1 MRKTLSLLLS
11 ICIILGSGISTKSY
25 ANTNGVQAAWLTT
38 AWSLDWP
45 KAKNNPTAQKNELI
59 EILDILKDTG
69 INTVMFQVRPYGDA
83 MYKSNIN
90 PWSKELTGTQ
100 GKDPGYDPLEF
111 IVQEAH
117 TRGMK
122 VHAWLNPYR
131 VISSGTDINV
141 LSSNHPARKNPSL
154 LIENNGGMYYNPDLQ
169 EVKDHISDT
178 VGEIVSNYDID
189 GIVFD
194 DYFYPTDYP
203 LPQGEGKDGVVAN
216 ARREHINQMILKV
229 KNTIKS
235 IKPEVKFGVSPR
247 GVWKNKVNDPD
258 TPKYSYQTLGPAP
271 SFMNQNTKYYSYD
284 GNYFYTDINQL
295 ISDAKL
301 DNHNNAINS
310 NNPYY
315 NYYQYLPGRSKTS
328 YTSDDINRYF
338 EQYTPSDSLLR
349 NTGSYFIKAQ
359 NEYGTNAALLV
370 GIAMNESDRGTSN
383 LAKTKFNVFGTNAK
397 DGYVQGADKFSSIE
411 ECIMRVSNYSFSNGY
426 FNPKSWKYN
435 SSSLGNKSLGANVRY
450 ASDPFWSEKAISRM
464 YQLDKFLGGDTGLK
478 DYNRYLLGMYTNET
492 SVKNTL
498 NKELYSILPQNT
510 RTKNTCKG
518 QVGDTTIV
526 LNEKDS
532 NNYNIRPDRIV
543 PITETNI
550 NGDGTYLWDRDGV
563 INKTNIKIIN
573 EKSNP
578 NTDFTTHWAKSYII
592 DGMNKGWVDTANV
605 FKPENFITR
614 AEFIKIVNR
623 AFNITQIG
631 EESFRDVNPGDW
643 FYDEVRIAINAGYIN
658 GRGNGIF
665 APYDPITRQ
674 EAAKIIGYITNK
686 IDYNFTYL
694 SAFNDGNT
702 VLDWAKPYV
711 EGVLKAGY
719 MNGYAED
726 NTFKPSDNIKRAEA
740 VTILSRTKM

>member
-1 MRKTLSLLLS
+1 MDTLDGSLNIITVPMNQVNNLS
-11 ICIILGSGISTKSY
+11 HYTVNS
-25 ANTNGVQAAWLTT
+25 N
-38 AWSLDWP
+38 
-45 KAKNNPTAQKNELI
+45 NEL
-59 EILDILKDTG
+59 
-69 INTVMFQVRPYGDA
+69 
-83 MYKSNIN
+83 
-90 PWSKELTGTQ
+90 
-100 GKDPGYDPLEF
+100 
-111 IVQEAH
+111 
-117 TRGMK
+117 
-122 VHAWLNPYR
+122 VHA
-131 VISSGTDINV
+131 ISSDIT
-141 LSSNHPARKNPSL
+141 S
-154 LIENNGGMYYNPDLQ
+154 
-169 EVKDHISDT
+169 
-178 VGEIVSNYDID
+178 
-189 GIVFD
+189 
-194 DYFYPTDYP
+194 
-203 LPQGEGKDGVVAN
+203 
-216 ARREHINQMILKV
+216 
-229 KNTIKS
+229 
-235 IKPEVKFGVSPR
+235 
-247 GVWKNKVNDPD
+247 
-258 TPKYSYQTLGPAP
+258 TPKYSYQILGPAP
-271 SFMNQNTKYYSYD
+271 SFMKQNTKYYSYD
-284 GNYFYTDINQL
+284 GNYFYTDINIL
-295 ISDAKL
+295 MSDAKL

-328 YTSDDINRYF
+328 YTAYDINRYF
-338 EQYTPSDSLLR
+338 EQYTPTDSLLR
-349 NTGSYFIKAQ
+349 NTGNYFIKAQ
-359 NEYGTNAALLV
+359 NEYGV

-397 DGYVQGADKFSSIE
+397 DGYVENADKFSSIE

-435 SSSLGNKSLGANVRY
+435 SSSLGNKNIGANVRY
-450 ASDPFWSEKAISRM
+450 ASDPYWSEKAISRM

-543 PITETNI
+543 PMTETNI

-592 DGMNKGWVDTANV
+592 DGMNKGWVDTTNV

-643 FYDEVRIAINAGYIN
+643 FYDEVRIATNAGYIN

-726 NTFKPSDNIKRAEA
+726 NTFKPSNNIRRAEA
-740 VTILSRTKM
+740 ITILSRIFNDR

>member
-1 MRKTLSLLLS
+1 MRNSIKKLSAYSIAIGLLCTSIISNAQDINNTKYETYKKTQPKTVIINEELPEEVKLDIQNSMNLDYLKKKTDSKYEIAYAHCDGAYSYISKSENLNDAIE
-11 ICIILGSGISTKSY
+11 ICK
-25 ANTNGVQAAWLTT
+25 QQ
-38 AWSLDWP
+38 
-45 KAKNNPTAQKNELI
+45 KNNKSNDIPVVINEDGLVVYATEGIGKIVKIINGYATNSTEYTAYVYKNKKITLPEHTYINHAYIDDVPIIEDLGDIVKVEVSGYTGYIKKQEDDGSLNIITVPMNQVNNLSHYTVNSNNEL
-59 EILDILKDTG
+59 
-69 INTVMFQVRPYGDA
+69 
-83 MYKSNIN
+83 
-90 PWSKELTGTQ
+90 
-100 GKDPGYDPLEF
+100 
-111 IVQEAH
+111 
-117 TRGMK
+117 
-122 VHAWLNPYR
+122 VHA
-131 VISSGTDINV
+131 ISSDIT
-141 LSSNHPARKNPSL
+141 S
-154 LIENNGGMYYNPDLQ
+154 
-169 EVKDHISDT
+169 
-178 VGEIVSNYDID
+178 
-189 GIVFD
+189 
-194 DYFYPTDYP
+194 
-203 LPQGEGKDGVVAN
+203 
-216 ARREHINQMILKV
+216 
-229 KNTIKS
+229 
-235 IKPEVKFGVSPR
+235 
-247 GVWKNKVNDPD
+247 

-271 SFMNQNTKYYSYD
+271 NFMKQNTKYYSYD
-284 GNYFYTDINQL
+284 GNYFYTDINIL
-295 ISDAKL
+295 MSDAKL

-328 YTSDDINRYF
+328 YTAYDINRYF
-338 EQYTPSDSLLR
+338 EQYTPTDSLLR
-349 NTGSYFIKAQ
+349 NTGNYFIKAQ

-397 DGYVQGADKFSSIE
+397 DGYVEGADKFSSIE

-464 YQLDKFLGGDTGLK
+464 YQLDKYLGGDTGLK

-492 SVKNTL
+492 SIKNTS

-550 NGDGTYLWDRDGV
+550 NGDGTYLWDREGIV
-563 INKTNIKIIN
+563 NKTNIKIIN

-592 DGMNKGWVDTANV
+592 DGMNKGWVDTTNV

-623 AFNITQIG
+623 AFNITQMG
-631 EESFRDVNPGDW
+631 EESFSDVNPGDW
-643 FYDEVRIAINAGYIN
+643 FYDEVRIATNAGYIN

-694 SAFNDGNT
+694 SAFDDGYS

-711 EGVLKAGY
+711 EGILKAGY

-726 NTFKPSDNIKRAEA
+726 NTFKPSDNIKRSEA
-740 VTILSRTKM
+740 VTILSRAKL

>member
-1 MRKTLSLLLS
+1 MRKLNLTILSSILLTTSLL
-11 ICIILGSGISTKSY
+11 
-25 ANTNGVQAAWLTT
+25 
-38 AWSLDWP
+38 
-45 KAKNNPTAQKNELI
+45 
-59 EILDILKDTG
+59 
-69 INTVMFQVRPYGDA
+69 
-83 MYKSNIN
+83 
-90 PWSKELTGTQ
+90 
-100 GKDPGYDPLEF
+100 
-111 IVQEAH
+111 
-117 TRGMK
+117 
-122 VHAWLNPYR
+122 
-131 VISSGTDINV
+131 
-141 LSSNHPARKNPSL
+141 
-154 LIENNGGMYYNPDLQ
+154 
-169 EVKDHISDT
+169 
-178 VGEIVSNYDID
+178 
-189 GIVFD
+189 
-194 DYFYPTDYP
+194 
-203 LPQGEGKDGVVAN
+203 
-216 ARREHINQMILKV
+216 
-229 KNTIKS
+229 TIKS
-235 IKPEVKFGVSPR
+235 NAQDNTYQTYTKPIPKIYNLQQLPKEVQEDIQSIQNMKYLKLKTSSEYEIAISNDDGTYSYIQSEDNLNSAIEIAKNLKNAKNQGIPVVINKEGIVIYATEGIGRIVKIIDGNIDTTNNYATNVYKTSQLKSPEHTYINHGYIDDVPIIEDNGQAVKIEVSGYTGYIKKQEDDGSLNIITVPM
-247 GVWKNKVNDPD
+247 NQVNNLSHYTVNSNNELVHAISSDI
-258 TPKYSYQTLGPAP
+258 TSTANYSYQTLGPAP

-315 NYYQYLPGRSKTS
+315 NYYLYLPGRSKTS
-328 YTSDDINRYF
+328 YTTDDINKYF

-349 NTGSYFIKAQ
+349 NTGSFFIKAQ
-359 NEYGTNAALLV
+359 NEYGTNAALLA

-383 LAKTKFNVFGTNAK
+383 LAKTKFNLFGTNAK
-397 DGYVQGADKFSSIE
+397 DGYVEGTDKFSSIE

-435 SSSLGNKSLGANVRY
+435 SSSLGNKSIGANVRY
-450 ASDPFWSEKAISRM
+450 ASDPFWGEKAISRM

-492 SVKNTL
+492 SVKNTS

-526 LNEKDS
+526 LNEKDG

-550 NGDGTYLWDRDGV
+550 NGDGTYLWDRNGV
-563 INKTNIKIIN
+563 VNKNSIKIIN

-578 NTDFTTHWAKSYII
+578 NTDFSTHWAKSYII
-592 DGMNKGWVDTANV
+592 DGMDKGWVDTTNV
-605 FKPENFITR
+605 FNPNKPITR

-631 EESFRDVNPGDW
+631 EENFSDVNPGDW
-643 FYDEVRIAINAGYIN
+643 FYDEVRIATNAGYIN

-686 IDYNFTYL
+686 VDNNFTYL
-694 SAFNDGNT
+694 SSFNDGHT

-719 MNGYAED
+719 MNGYGD

-740 VTILSRTKM
+740 ITILSRAKM

>member
-1 MRKTLSLLLS
+1 MKNLSIILLSSLLFVTNPIKLNSQDNTYQTYTKPTPKTYSLQELPKEVQEDIQSIQNMKYLKLKTSSDYEIAISNDDGTYSYIQSEDNLNSAIDIANNLKNTKNQGIPVVINKEGIVIYATEGIGRIVKIIDGNVDTTNNYTTNVYKTSELKSPEHTYINHGYIDDVPIIEDNGQVVKIEVSGYTGYIKKQEDDGSLNIITVPMNQVNNLS
-11 ICIILGSGISTKSY
+11 HYTVNSE
-25 ANTNGVQAAWLTT
+25 
-38 AWSLDWP
+38 
-45 KAKNNPTAQKNELI
+45 NEL
-59 EILDILKDTG
+59 
-69 INTVMFQVRPYGDA
+69 
-83 MYKSNIN
+83 
-90 PWSKELTGTQ
+90 
-100 GKDPGYDPLEF
+100 
-111 IVQEAH
+111 
-117 TRGMK
+117 
-122 VHAWLNPYR
+122 VHA
-131 VISSGTDINV
+131 ISSDIT
-141 LSSNHPARKNPSL
+141 S
-154 LIENNGGMYYNPDLQ
+154 
-169 EVKDHISDT
+169 
-178 VGEIVSNYDID
+178 
-189 GIVFD
+189 
-194 DYFYPTDYP
+194 
-203 LPQGEGKDGVVAN
+203 
-216 ARREHINQMILKV
+216 
-229 KNTIKS
+229 
-235 IKPEVKFGVSPR
+235 
-247 GVWKNKVNDPD
+247 

-328 YTSDDINRYF
+328 YTAYDINRYF

-349 NTGSYFIKAQ
+349 NTGNYFIKAQ

-397 DGYVQGADKFSSIE
+397 DGYVEGADKFSSIE

-435 SSSLGNKSLGANVRY
+435 SSSLGNNSLGANVRY

-464 YQLDKFLGGDTGLK
+464 YQLDKYLGGDTGLK

-492 SVKNTL
+492 SIKNTS

-550 NGDGTYLWDRDGV
+550 NGDGTYLWDREGIV
-563 INKTNIKIIN
+563 NKTNIKIIN
-573 EKSNP
+573 EKSDP
-578 NTDFTTHWAKSYII
+578 NTDFINHWAKSYII
-592 DGMNKGWVDTANV
+592 DGMNKGWVDTTNV

-623 AFNITQIG
+623 AFNITQVG
-631 EESFRDVNPGDW
+631 EESFSDVNPGDW
-643 FYDEVRIAINAGYIN
+643 FYDEVRIATNAGYIN

-694 SAFNDGNT
+694 SAFDDGYS

-711 EGVLKAGY
+711 EGILKAGY

-726 NTFKPSDNIKRAEA
+726 NTFKPSDNIKRSEA
-740 VTILSRTKM
+740 VTILSRAKL

>member
-1 MRKTLSLLLS
+1 MKKSMISSMIIISFLVIPAYSQNNEYQIYTKPIPKTQNVEVLPEEVQNDIQS
-11 ICIILGSGISTKSY
+11 IQNMKYLKLKTSSNYEIAISHDDGTYSY
-25 ANTNGVQAAWLTT
+25 VQSEDNLNSAIDIANNL
-38 AWSLDWP
+38 
-45 KAKNNPTAQKNELI
+45 KNAKNQGIPVVINKEGIVVYATEGIGRIVKIIDGNVDTTNNYTTNVYKTSELKSPEHTYINHGYIDDVPIIEDNGQVVKIEVSGYTGYIKKQEDDGSLNIITVPMNQVNNLSHYTVNSNNEL
-59 EILDILKDTG
+59 
-69 INTVMFQVRPYGDA
+69 
-83 MYKSNIN
+83 
-90 PWSKELTGTQ
+90 
-100 GKDPGYDPLEF
+100 
-111 IVQEAH
+111 
-117 TRGMK
+117 
-122 VHAWLNPYR
+122 VHA
-131 VISSGTDINV
+131 ISSDIT
-141 LSSNHPARKNPSL
+141 STA
-154 LIENNGGMYYNPDLQ
+154 
-169 EVKDHISDT
+169 
-178 VGEIVSNYDID
+178 
-189 GIVFD
+189 
-194 DYFYPTDYP
+194 
-203 LPQGEGKDGVVAN
+203 
-216 ARREHINQMILKV
+216 
-229 KNTIKS
+229 
-235 IKPEVKFGVSPR
+235 
-247 GVWKNKVNDPD
+247 
-258 TPKYSYQTLGPAP
+258 KYSYQTLGPAP

-295 ISDAKL
+295 MSDSKL

-328 YTSDDINRYF
+328 YTADDINRYF
-338 EQYTPSDSLLR
+338 EQYTPNDSLLR

-411 ECIMRVSNYSFSNGY
+411 ECIIRVSNYSFSNGY

-492 SVKNTL
+492 SIKNTS
-498 NKELYSILPQNT
+498 NKELYSILPQNA

-526 LNEKDS
+526 LNEKDTYS
-532 NNYNIRPDRIV
+532 YNIRPDRIV
-543 PITETNI
+543 PMTETNI
-550 NGDGTYLWDRDGV
+550 NGDGTYLWDRDGIV
-563 INKTNIKIIN
+563 SKNNVKLIN
-573 EKSNP
+573 EVSNLS
-578 NTDFTTHWAKSYII
+578 TDFSLHWAKSFII
-592 DGMNKGWVDTANV
+592 DGMNKGWVDTTNV
-605 FKPENFITR
+605 FNPENFITR

-631 EESFRDVNPGDW
+631 EESFSDVNPGDW
-643 FYDEVRIAINAGYIN
+643 FYDEVRIATNAGYIN
-658 GRGNGIF
+658 GRGNGTF
-665 APYDPITRQ
+665 APYDQITRQ

-694 SAFNDGNT
+694 SAFTDGNS

-719 MNGYAED
+719 MNGYAEY
-726 NTFKPSDNIKRAEA
+726 NAFKPSDNIKRAEA
-740 VTILSRTKM
+740 VTILSRAKMW

>member
-1 MRKTLSLLLS
+1 MKKAMLPSMIIISFLVIPAYSQNNEYQTYTKPTPKSQNLKELPQEVQEDIQSIQNMKYLKLKTSSDYEIAISNDDGTYSYVQSEDNLNLAIDIANNLKNTKNQGIPVVINKEGIVIYATEGIGRIVKIIDGNIDTTNNYTTNVYNTSELKSPEHTYINHGYIDDVPIIEDNGQVAKIEVSGYTGYIKKQEDNGSLNIITVPMNQVNNLSHYTVNS
-11 ICIILGSGISTKSY
+11 
-25 ANTNGVQAAWLTT
+25 N
-38 AWSLDWP
+38 
-45 KAKNNPTAQKNELI
+45 NEL
-59 EILDILKDTG
+59 
-69 INTVMFQVRPYGDA
+69 
-83 MYKSNIN
+83 
-90 PWSKELTGTQ
+90 
-100 GKDPGYDPLEF
+100 
-111 IVQEAH
+111 
-117 TRGMK
+117 
-122 VHAWLNPYR
+122 VHA
-131 VISSGTDINV
+131 ISSDIT
-141 LSSNHPARKNPSL
+141 S
-154 LIENNGGMYYNPDLQ
+154 
-169 EVKDHISDT
+169 
-178 VGEIVSNYDID
+178 
-189 GIVFD
+189 
-194 DYFYPTDYP
+194 
-203 LPQGEGKDGVVAN
+203 
-216 ARREHINQMILKV
+216 
-229 KNTIKS
+229 
-235 IKPEVKFGVSPR
+235 
-247 GVWKNKVNDPD
+247 
-258 TPKYSYQTLGPAP
+258 TPKYSYQILGPAP
-271 SFMNQNTKYYSYD
+271 SFMKQNTKYYSYD
-284 GNYFYTDINQL
+284 GNYFYTDINIL
-295 ISDAKL
+295 MSDAKL

-328 YTSDDINRYF
+328 YTAYDINRYF
-338 EQYTPSDSLLR
+338 EQYTPTDSLLR
-349 NTGSYFIKAQ
+349 NTGNYFIKAQ

-397 DGYVQGADKFSSIE
+397 DGYVEGADKFSSIE

-464 YQLDKFLGGDTGLK
+464 YQLDKYLGGDTGLK

-492 SVKNTL
+492 SIKNTS

-550 NGDGTYLWDRDGV
+550 NGDGTYLWDREGIV
-563 INKTNIKIIN
+563 NKTNIKIIN
-573 EKSNP
+573 EKSDP
-578 NTDFTTHWAKSYII
+578 NTDFINHWAKSYII
-592 DGMNKGWVDTANV
+592 DGMNKGWVDTTNV
-605 FKPENFITR
+605 FNPEIFITR

-623 AFNITQIG
+623 AFNITQMG
-631 EESFRDVNPGDW
+631 EESFSDVNPGDW
-643 FYDEVRIAINAGYIN
+643 FYNEVRIATNAGYIN

-694 SAFNDGNT
+694 SAFDDGYS

-711 EGVLKAGY
+711 EGILKAGY

-726 NTFKPSDNIKRAEA
+726 NTFKPSDNIKRSEA
-740 VTILSRTKM
+740 VTILSRAKL

>member
-1 MRKTLSLLLS
+1 MIGLFLYGLTNLSNAQNIENEIYEIYQKTQQKITKIEEELPKEVQKDIQSIQNMKYLKLKTSSEYEIAISNDDGTYSYIQSEDNLNSAIDIANNLKNTKNKGIPVVINKEGIVIYATEGIGRIVKIIDGKVDTTNNYTTNVYKTSELKSPEHTYINHGYIDDVPIIEDNGQVVKIEVSGYTGYIKKQDADGSLNIITVPMNQVNNLSHYTVNS
-11 ICIILGSGISTKSY
+11 
-25 ANTNGVQAAWLTT
+25 N
-38 AWSLDWP
+38 
-45 KAKNNPTAQKNELI
+45 NEL
-59 EILDILKDTG
+59 
-69 INTVMFQVRPYGDA
+69 
-83 MYKSNIN
+83 
-90 PWSKELTGTQ
+90 
-100 GKDPGYDPLEF
+100 
-111 IVQEAH
+111 
-117 TRGMK
+117 
-122 VHAWLNPYR
+122 VHA
-131 VISSGTDINV
+131 ISSDIT
-141 LSSNHPARKNPSL
+141 S
-154 LIENNGGMYYNPDLQ
+154 
-169 EVKDHISDT
+169 
-178 VGEIVSNYDID
+178 
-189 GIVFD
+189 
-194 DYFYPTDYP
+194 
-203 LPQGEGKDGVVAN
+203 
-216 ARREHINQMILKV
+216 
-229 KNTIKS
+229 
-235 IKPEVKFGVSPR
+235 
-247 GVWKNKVNDPD
+247 
-258 TPKYSYQTLGPAP
+258 TPKYSYQILGPAP
-271 SFMNQNTKYYSYD
+271 SFMKQNTKYYSYD
-284 GNYFYTDINQL
+284 GNYFYTDINIL
-295 ISDAKL
+295 MSDAKL

-328 YTSDDINRYF
+328 YTADDINRYF

-349 NTGSYFIKAQ
+349 NTGNYFIKAQ

-383 LAKTKFNVFGTNAK
+383 LVKTKFNVFGTNAK
-397 DGYVQGADKFSSIE
+397 DGYVEGADKFSSVE
-411 ECIMRVSNYSFSNGY
+411 ECIIRVSNYSFSNGY

-435 SSSLGNKSLGANVRY
+435 SSALGNKSLGANVRY

-492 SVKNTL
+492 SINNTS
-498 NKELYSILPQNT
+498 NNELYSILQQNT

-543 PITETNI
+543 PMTETNI

-592 DGMNKGWVDTANV
+592 DGMNKGWVDTTNV

-643 FYDEVRIAINAGYIN
+643 FYDEVRIATNAGYIN

-726 NTFKPSDNIKRAEA
+726 NTFKPSNNIRRAEA
-740 VTILSRTKM
+740 ITILSRIFNDR

>member
-1 MRKTLSLLLS
+1 MKKLNLTILSSILLTTSLL
-11 ICIILGSGISTKSY
+11 
-25 ANTNGVQAAWLTT
+25 
-38 AWSLDWP
+38 
-45 KAKNNPTAQKNELI
+45 
-59 EILDILKDTG
+59 
-69 INTVMFQVRPYGDA
+69 
-83 MYKSNIN
+83 
-90 PWSKELTGTQ
+90 
-100 GKDPGYDPLEF
+100 
-111 IVQEAH
+111 
-117 TRGMK
+117 
-122 VHAWLNPYR
+122 
-131 VISSGTDINV
+131 
-141 LSSNHPARKNPSL
+141 
-154 LIENNGGMYYNPDLQ
+154 
-169 EVKDHISDT
+169 
-178 VGEIVSNYDID
+178 
-189 GIVFD
+189 
-194 DYFYPTDYP
+194 
-203 LPQGEGKDGVVAN
+203 
-216 ARREHINQMILKV
+216 
-229 KNTIKS
+229 TIKS
-235 IKPEVKFGVSPR
+235 NAKDNIYQTYTKPIPKTYNLQGLPEEVQEDIQSIQNMKYLKLKTSSDYEIAISNDDGTYSYVQSEDNLNSAINIANNLKNAKNQGIPVVISKEGIVVYATEGIGRIVKIIDGNVDTTNNYTTNVYKTSELKSPEHTYINHGYIDDVPIIEDNGQVVKIEVSGYTGYIKKQEDDGSLNIITVPM
-247 GVWKNKVNDPD
+247 NQVNNLSHYTVNSNNELVHAISSDITS

-295 ISDAKL
+295 MSDAKL

-328 YTSDDINRYF
+328 YTADDINRYF
-338 EQYTPSDSLLR
+338 EQHTPSDSLLR

-359 NEYGTNAALLV
+359 NEYGTNAALLL
-370 GIAMNESDRGTSN
+370 GIAMNESDRGISN

-411 ECIMRVSNYSFSNGY
+411 ECIIRVSNYSFSNGY

-492 SVKNTL
+492 SIKNTS
-498 NKELYSILPQNT
+498 NKELYSILPQNA

-526 LNEKDS
+526 LNEKDTYS
-532 NNYNIRPDRIV
+532 YNIRPDKIV
-543 PITETNI
+543 PMTETNI
-550 NGDGTYLWDRDGV
+550 NGDGTYLWDRDGIV
-563 INKTNIKIIN
+563 SKNNVKLIN
-573 EKSNP
+573 EVANLS
-578 NTDFTTHWAKSYII
+578 TDFSVHWAKSFII
-592 DGMNKGWVDTANV
+592 DGMNKGWVDTTNV
-605 FKPENFITR
+605 FNPENFITR

-623 AFNITQIG
+623 AFNIAQIG
-631 EESFRDVNPGDW
+631 EESFSDVNPGDW
-643 FYDEVRIAINAGYIN
+643 FYDEVRIATNAGYIN
-658 GRGNGIF
+658 GRGNGTF
-665 APYDPITRQ
+665 VPYDPITRQ

-694 SAFNDGNT
+694 SAFNDGNS

-740 VTILSRTKM
+740 VTILSRAKM

>member
-1 MRKTLSLLLS
+1 MRNSIKSLSAYSIAVGLLLCTS
-11 ICIILGSGISTKSY
+11 IISNAQGINHTKYETYKKIQPKTVVIDEDLPEEVKSDIENSLNLNYLNKKTNYKYEIAYAHFDGTYSYISKSENLNDAIEICKQQQNNKSNDIPVVINEDGLVVYATEGIGRIVKVINGSATNSTEYTAYVYKNKNLTSPEHTYINHAYIDDVPIIEDLGDIVKVEVSGY
-25 ANTNGVQAAWLTT
+25 AGYMKKQEDDG
-38 AWSLDWP
+38 SLNIIIVP
-45 KAKNNPTAQKNELI
+45 LNQVNNLSHYTVNSDNEL
-59 EILDILKDTG
+59 
-69 INTVMFQVRPYGDA
+69 
-83 MYKSNIN
+83 
-90 PWSKELTGTQ
+90 
-100 GKDPGYDPLEF
+100 
-111 IVQEAH
+111 
-117 TRGMK
+117 
-122 VHAWLNPYR
+122 VHA
-131 VISSGTDINV
+131 ISSDIT
-141 LSSNHPARKNPSL
+141 STTK
-154 LIENNGGMYYNPDLQ
+154 
-169 EVKDHISDT
+169 
-178 VGEIVSNYDID
+178 
-189 GIVFD
+189 
-194 DYFYPTDYP
+194 YF
-203 LPQGEGKDGVVAN
+203 
-216 ARREHINQMILKV
+216 
-229 KNTIKS
+229 
-235 IKPEVKFGVSPR
+235 
-247 GVWKNKVNDPD
+247 
-258 TPKYSYQTLGPAP
+258 YQTLGPAP

-328 YTSDDINRYF
+328 YTADDINRYF

-359 NEYGTNAALLV
+359 NEYGTNAVLLV

-383 LAKTKFNVFGTNAK
+383 LAKTKFNVFGENAK
-397 DGYVQGADKFSSIE
+397 DGYVNGANKFSSIE
-411 ECIMRVSNYSFSNGY
+411 ECIMRVSNQSFSNGY

-450 ASDPFWSEKAISRM
+450 ASDPFWSEKAISRI

-492 SVKNTL
+492 SIKNTL

-518 QVGDTTIV
+518 QVGDTAIV
-526 LNEKDS
+526 LNEKDI
-532 NNYNIRPDRIV
+532 NNYSIRPDRIV
-543 PITETNI
+543 PMTETNI
-550 NGDGTYLWDRDGV
+550 NGDGTYLWDRDGIV
-563 INKTNIKIIN
+563 SKNNVKLIN
-573 EKSNP
+573 EVTNP
-578 NTDFTTHWAKSYII
+578 NTDFSRHWAKSYII
-592 DGMNKGWVDTANV
+592 DGMNNGWIDTTNV
-605 FKPENFITR
+605 FNPEKFITR

-631 EESFRDVNPGDW
+631 QENFSDVNPGDW
-643 FYDEVRIAINAGYIN
+643 FYDEVRIATNAGYIN
-658 GRGNGIF
+658 GRGDGTF

-686 IDYNFTYL
+686 IEYNVTHL
-694 SAFNDGNT
+694 SAFNDGNS

-740 VTILSRTKM
+740 ITILSRSKN

>member
-1 MRKTLSLLLS
+1 MNLDYLKKKTDSKYEIAYAHCDGTYSYISKSENLNDAIEMCKQQQNNKSNDIPVVINEDGLVVYATEGIGRIVKVINGSATNSTEYTAYVYKNKNLTSPEHTYINHAYIDDVPIIEDLGDIVKIEVSGYTGYIKKQEDDGSLNIITVPINQVNNLSHY
-11 ICIILGSGISTKSY
+11 T
-25 ANTNGVQAAWLTT
+25 V
-38 AWSLDWP
+38 
-45 KAKNNPTAQKNELI
+45 NNNNEL
-59 EILDILKDTG
+59 
-69 INTVMFQVRPYGDA
+69 
-83 MYKSNIN
+83 
-90 PWSKELTGTQ
+90 
-100 GKDPGYDPLEF
+100 
-111 IVQEAH
+111 
-117 TRGMK
+117 
-122 VHAWLNPYR
+122 VHA
-131 VISSGTDINV
+131 ISSDIT
-141 LSSNHPARKNPSL
+141 S
-154 LIENNGGMYYNPDLQ
+154 
-169 EVKDHISDT
+169 
-178 VGEIVSNYDID
+178 
-189 GIVFD
+189 
-194 DYFYPTDYP
+194 
-203 LPQGEGKDGVVAN
+203 
-216 ARREHINQMILKV
+216 
-229 KNTIKS
+229 
-235 IKPEVKFGVSPR
+235 
-247 GVWKNKVNDPD
+247 

-328 YTSDDINRYF
+328 YTAGDINRYF

-359 NEYGTNAALLV
+359 NEYGTNAALLI

-397 DGYVQGADKFSSIE
+397 DGYVEGADKFSSIE
-411 ECIMRVSNYSFSNGY
+411 ECIIRVSNYSFSNGY

-435 SSSLGNKSLGANVRY
+435 NSSLGNKSLGANVRY

-478 DYNRYLLGMYTNET
+478 DYNRYLLGIYTNET
-492 SVKNTL
+492 SIKNTL

-526 LNEKDS
+526 LNDKDT

-543 PITETNI
+543 PMTETNI
-550 NGDGTYLWDRDGV
+550 NGDGTYLWDREGIV
-563 INKTNIKIIN
+563 SKNNVKIIN

-578 NTDFTTHWAKSYII
+578 NTDFTTHWANSYII
-592 DGMNKGWVDTANV
+592 DGMNKGWVDTTNV
-605 FKPENFITR
+605 FNPENFITR
-614 AEFIKIVNR
+614 AEFIKTVNR

-631 EESFRDVNPGDW
+631 QESFSDVNRGDW
-643 FYDEVRIAINAGYIN
+643 FYDEVRIATNAGYIN
-658 GRGNGIF
+658 GRGDGTF

-686 IDYNFTYL
+686 IEYNVTHL
-694 SAFNDGNT
+694 SAFNDGNS

-726 NTFKPSDNIKRAEA
+726 NTFKPSNNIRRAEA
-740 VTILSRTKM
+740 ITILSRIFNDR

>member
-1 MRKTLSLLLS
+1 MKKLNLKILSSILLTASLL
-11 ICIILGSGISTKSY
+11 
-25 ANTNGVQAAWLTT
+25 
-38 AWSLDWP
+38 
-45 KAKNNPTAQKNELI
+45 
-59 EILDILKDTG
+59 
-69 INTVMFQVRPYGDA
+69 
-83 MYKSNIN
+83 
-90 PWSKELTGTQ
+90 
-100 GKDPGYDPLEF
+100 
-111 IVQEAH
+111 
-117 TRGMK
+117 
-122 VHAWLNPYR
+122 
-131 VISSGTDINV
+131 
-141 LSSNHPARKNPSL
+141 
-154 LIENNGGMYYNPDLQ
+154 
-169 EVKDHISDT
+169 
-178 VGEIVSNYDID
+178 
-189 GIVFD
+189 
-194 DYFYPTDYP
+194 
-203 LPQGEGKDGVVAN
+203 
-216 ARREHINQMILKV
+216 
-229 KNTIKS
+229 TIKS
-235 IKPEVKFGVSPR
+235 NAQDNIYQTYTKPIPKTYNLQELPKEVQEDIQSIQNMKYLKLKTSSEYEIAISNDDGTYSYIQSEDNLNSAIDIANNLKNT
-247 GVWKNKVNDPD
+247 KNKGIPVVINKEGIVIYATEGIGRIVKIIDGNVDTTNNYTTNVYKTSELNSPEHTYINHGYIDDVPILEDNGKVVKIEVSGYTGYIKKQEDDGSLNIITVPMNQVNNLSHYTVNSNNELVHAISSDITS

-397 DGYVQGADKFSSIE
+397 DGYVEGADKFSSIE
-411 ECIMRVSNYSFSNGY
+411 ECIIRVSNYSFSNGY

-464 YQLDKFLGGDTGLK
+464 YQLDKYLGGDTGLK

-492 SVKNTL
+492 SIKNTS

-550 NGDGTYLWDRDGV
+550 NGDGTYLWDREGIV
-563 INKTNIKIIN
+563 NKTNIKIIN

-592 DGMNKGWVDTANV
+592 DGMNKGWVDTTNV
-605 FKPENFITR
+605 FNPEIFITR

-623 AFNITQIG
+623 AFNITQMG
-631 EESFRDVNPGDW
+631 EESFSDVNPGDW
-643 FYDEVRIAINAGYIN
+643 FYNEVRIATNAGYIN

-694 SAFNDGNT
+694 SAFDDGYS

-711 EGVLKAGY
+711 EGILKAGY

-726 NTFKPSDNIKRAEA
+726 NTFKPSNNIKRSEA
-740 VTILSRTKM
+740 VTILSRAKL

>member
-1 MRKTLSLLLS
+1 MKKLNITILSSILLTTSLL
-11 ICIILGSGISTKSY
+11 
-25 ANTNGVQAAWLTT
+25 
-38 AWSLDWP
+38 
-45 KAKNNPTAQKNELI
+45 
-59 EILDILKDTG
+59 
-69 INTVMFQVRPYGDA
+69 
-83 MYKSNIN
+83 
-90 PWSKELTGTQ
+90 
-100 GKDPGYDPLEF
+100 
-111 IVQEAH
+111 
-117 TRGMK
+117 
-122 VHAWLNPYR
+122 
-131 VISSGTDINV
+131 
-141 LSSNHPARKNPSL
+141 
-154 LIENNGGMYYNPDLQ
+154 
-169 EVKDHISDT
+169 
-178 VGEIVSNYDID
+178 
-189 GIVFD
+189 
-194 DYFYPTDYP
+194 
-203 LPQGEGKDGVVAN
+203 
-216 ARREHINQMILKV
+216 
-229 KNTIKS
+229 TIKS
-235 IKPEVKFGVSPR
+235 NAQDNTYQTYTKPIPKTYNLQELPKEVQEDIQSIQNMKYLKLKTPSNYEIAISNDDGTYSYVQSEDNLNSAIDIANNLKNTKNQGIPVVINKEGIIIYATEGIGRIVKIIDGNVDTTNNYTTSVYKTSGLNSPEHTYINHGYIDDVPIIEDNGQVVKIEVSGYTGYIKKQEDDGSLNIITVPM
-247 GVWKNKVNDPD
+247 NQVNNLSHYTVNTNNELVHAISSDITS

-295 ISDAKL
+295 ILDAKL

-328 YTSDDINRYF
+328 YTADDINRYF

-383 LAKTKFNVFGTNAK
+383 LAKTKFNVFGANAK
-397 DGYVQGADKFSSIE
+397 DGYVEGADKFSSIE
-411 ECIMRVSNYSFSNGY
+411 ECIIRVSNYSFSNGY

-450 ASDPFWSEKAISRM
+450 ASDPFWSEKAINRI
-464 YQLDKFLGGDTGLK
+464 YQFDKFLGGDTGLK
-478 DYNRYLLGMYTNET
+478 DYNRYLLGMYTNAT
-492 SVKNTL
+492 SLKNTS

-518 QVGDTTIV
+518 QVGDTTII

-550 NGDGTYLWDRDGV
+550 NGDGTYLWDREGIV
-563 INKTNIKIIN
+563 NKTNIKIIN

-578 NTDFTTHWAKSYII
+578 NTDFTNHWAKSYII
-592 DGMNKGWVDTANV
+592 DGMNKGWVYTTNAFN
-605 FKPENFITR
+605 PENFITR

-631 EESFRDVNPGDW
+631 QENFSDVNPGDW
-643 FYDEVRIAINAGYIN
+643 FYNEVRIATNAGYIN
-658 GRGNGIF
+658 GRGDGIF

-686 IDYNFTYL
+686 IEYNFTYL
-694 SAFNDGNT
+694 SAFNDGNL

-726 NTFKPSDNIKRAEA
+726 NTFKPTSNIKRAEA
-740 VTILSRTKM
+740 VTILSRAKN

>member
-1 MRKTLSLLLS
+1 MRNSIKKLSAYSIAIGLLCTSIISNAQDINNTKYETYKKTQPKTVIINEELPEEVKLDIQNSMNLDYLKKKTDSKYEIAYAHCDGAYSYISKSENLNDAIE
-11 ICIILGSGISTKSY
+11 ICK
-25 ANTNGVQAAWLTT
+25 QQ
-38 AWSLDWP
+38 
-45 KAKNNPTAQKNELI
+45 KNNKSNDIPVVINEDGLVVYATEGIGKIVKIINGYATNSTEYTAYVYKNKKITLPEHTYINHAYIDDVPIIEDLGDIVKVEVSGYTGYIKKQEDDGSLNIITVPMNQVNNLSHYTVNSNNEL
-59 EILDILKDTG
+59 
-69 INTVMFQVRPYGDA
+69 
-83 MYKSNIN
+83 
-90 PWSKELTGTQ
+90 
-100 GKDPGYDPLEF
+100 
-111 IVQEAH
+111 
-117 TRGMK
+117 
-122 VHAWLNPYR
+122 VHA
-131 VISSGTDINV
+131 ISSDIT
-141 LSSNHPARKNPSL
+141 S
-154 LIENNGGMYYNPDLQ
+154 
-169 EVKDHISDT
+169 
-178 VGEIVSNYDID
+178 
-189 GIVFD
+189 
-194 DYFYPTDYP
+194 
-203 LPQGEGKDGVVAN
+203 
-216 ARREHINQMILKV
+216 
-229 KNTIKS
+229 
-235 IKPEVKFGVSPR
+235 
-247 GVWKNKVNDPD
+247 

-271 SFMNQNTKYYSYD
+271 NFMKQNTKYYSYD
-284 GNYFYTDINQL
+284 GNYFYTDINIL
-295 ISDAKL
+295 MSDAKL

-328 YTSDDINRYF
+328 YTAYDINRYF
-338 EQYTPSDSLLR
+338 EQYTPTDSLLR
-349 NTGSYFIKAQ
+349 NTGNYFIKAQ

-397 DGYVQGADKFSSIE
+397 DGYVEGADKFSSIE

-464 YQLDKFLGGDTGLK
+464 YQLDKYLGGDTGLK

-492 SVKNTL
+492 SIKNTS

-592 DGMNKGWVDTANV
+592 DGMNKGWVDTTNV

-643 FYDEVRIAINAGYIN
+643 FYNEVRIATNAGYIN

-694 SAFNDGNT
+694 SAFDDGYS

-711 EGVLKAGY
+711 EGILKAGY

-726 NTFKPSDNIKRAEA
+726 NTFKPSDNIKRSEA
-740 VTILSRTKM
+740 VTILSRAKL

>member
-1 MRKTLSLLLS
+1 MR
-11 ICIILGSGISTKSY
+11 
-25 ANTNGVQAAWLTT
+25 
-38 AWSLDWP
+38 
-45 KAKNNPTAQKNELI
+45 
-59 EILDILKDTG
+59 
-69 INTVMFQVRPYGDA
+69 
-83 MYKSNIN
+83 
-90 PWSKELTGTQ
+90 
-100 GKDPGYDPLEF
+100 
-111 IVQEAH
+111 
-117 TRGMK
+117 
-122 VHAWLNPYR
+122 
-131 VISSGTDINV
+131 
-141 LSSNHPARKNPSL
+141 
-154 LIENNGGMYYNPDLQ
+154 
-169 EVKDHISDT
+169 
-178 VGEIVSNYDID
+178 
-189 GIVFD
+189 
-194 DYFYPTDYP
+194 
-203 LPQGEGKDGVVAN
+203 
-216 ARREHINQMILKV
+216 
-229 KNTIKS
+229 KS
-235 IKPEVKFGVSPR
+235 IKKLSAYSIAVGLLLCTSIISNAQGINNTKYETYKKTQPKTVIINEDLPEEVKSDIQNSMNLDYLKKKTDSKYEIAYAHCDGTYSYISKSENLNDAIEICKQQQNNKSNDIPVVINEDGLVVYATEGIGRIVKIINGSATNSTEYTAYLY
-247 GVWKNKVNDPD
+247 KNKNLTSPEHTYINHAYIDDVPIIEDLGDIVKIEVSGYTGYIKKQEDDGSLNIITVPINQVNNLSHYTVNNNNELVHAISSDI
-258 TPKYSYQTLGPAP
+258 TSAPKYSYQILGPAP
-271 SFMNQNTKYYSYD
+271 NFMKVNTRYYSYD
-284 GNYFYTDINQL
+284 GNYFYTDINKL

-328 YTSDDINRYF
+328 YTADDINRYF

-349 NTGSYFIKAQ
+349 NTGNYFIKAQ

-397 DGYVQGADKFSSIE
+397 DGYVEGANKFSSIE
-411 ECIMRVSNYSFSNGY
+411 ECIIRVSNYSFSNGY

-498 NKELYSILPQNT
+498 NKELYSILPKNT

-543 PITETNI
+543 SITETNI

-592 DGMNKGWVDTANV
+592 DGMNKGWVDTTNV

-643 FYDEVRIAINAGYIN
+643 FYDEVRIATNAGYIN

-740 VTILSRTKM
+740 ITILSRTNM

>member
-1 MRKTLSLLLS
+1 MRNSIKSLSAYSIAVGLLLCTS
-11 ICIILGSGISTKSY
+11 IISNAQGINHTKYETYKKIQPKTVVIDEDLPEEVKSDIENSLNLNYLKKKTNYKYEIAYAHFDGTYSYISKSENLNDAIEMCKQQQNNKSNDIPVVINEDGLVVYATEGIGRIVKIINGSATNSTEYTAYVYKNKNLTSPEHTYINHAYIDDVPIIEDLGDIVKVEVSGYTGYMKKQDDD
-25 ANTNGVQAAWLTT
+25 G
-38 AWSLDWP
+38 SLNIITVP
-45 KAKNNPTAQKNELI
+45 MNQVNNLSHYIVNSDNEL
-59 EILDILKDTG
+59 
-69 INTVMFQVRPYGDA
+69 
-83 MYKSNIN
+83 
-90 PWSKELTGTQ
+90 
-100 GKDPGYDPLEF
+100 
-111 IVQEAH
+111 
-117 TRGMK
+117 
-122 VHAWLNPYR
+122 VHA
-131 VISSGTDINV
+131 ISSDIT
-141 LSSNHPARKNPSL
+141 S
-154 LIENNGGMYYNPDLQ
+154 
-169 EVKDHISDT
+169 
-178 VGEIVSNYDID
+178 
-189 GIVFD
+189 
-194 DYFYPTDYP
+194 
-203 LPQGEGKDGVVAN
+203 
-216 ARREHINQMILKV
+216 
-229 KNTIKS
+229 
-235 IKPEVKFGVSPR
+235 
-247 GVWKNKVNDPD
+247 

-397 DGYVQGADKFSSIE
+397 DGYVEGADKFSSIE
-411 ECIMRVSNYSFSNGY
+411 ECIIRVSNYSFSNGY

-526 LNEKDS
+526 LNEKD

-543 PITETNI
+543 SITETNI
-550 NGDGTYLWDRDGV
+550 NGDGTYLWDIDGV
-563 INKTNIKIIN
+563 VNKNNIKIIN
-573 EKSNP
+573 EKSDP
-578 NTDFTTHWAKSYII
+578 NTDFINHWAKSYII
-592 DGMNKGWVDTANV
+592 DGMNKGWVDTTNI

-623 AFNITQIG
+623 AFNITQVG
-631 EESFRDVNPGDW
+631 EESFSDVNPGDW
-643 FYDEVRIAINAGYIN
+643 FYDEVRIATNAGYIN